1 MNKSLGCLAGLLL
14 GSGLVYAGWAM
25 TPNSRY
31 EPKVQELLKACSDR
45 ERAQQKLATD
55 VANNAYLD
63 AAFLPYWGRKDLE
76 RKPDGQAEKKMKLVE
91 KYSDL
96 RDRKETGLE
105 MAVKAKDP
113 TMEGAF
119 SEFAAFY
126 PKVHKVCNQTYF
138 LAPQTEPLNYQTK
151 MPAFLSLRAICLDLA
166 TYSEYLT
173 LTDKPDQALEVAGD
187 SLHLGWLIGSQPRGL
202 MGQFMSMALQS
213 TGQGTL
219 AMVLSNSPRL
229 ASQASLEKLSQLLEA
244 TNPPDTAF
252 PQALETEFYG
262 ACNSFS
268 MLSGADTGGDALMV
282 SGLTLPGLRA
292 RELRLFK
299 NDVFPLVEQVRQGQP
314 VDTSWMQAT
323 GSGSWLLGRH
333 SWVAKEFFPGLGE
346 SQRRF
351 ALMQKRQAFLHLY
364 VALALAAHKPGHW
377 PSSLQELQA
386 GGYKP
391 LSKLNLSQIDY
402 QLKADQM
409 ELKLTL
415 KDDEAVEPRT
425 APGGSEMSE
434 WEHLTYAT
442 WTLHGPSLKP

>member
-1 MNKSLGCLAGLLL
+1 
-14 GSGLVYAGWAM
+14 M
-25 TPNSRY
+25 TPTSRY
-31 EPKVQELLKACSDR
+31 EPKVQELLKACSER
-45 ERAQQKLATD
+45 EQQQHKLAAD

-76 RKPDGQAEKKMKLVE
+76 RKQDGEAEKKMKLVE

-96 RDRKETGLE
+96 RERKETGLE
-105 MAVKAKDP
+105 TAVKSKDP
-113 TMEGAF
+113 AMTRAF

-126 PKVHKVCNQTYF
+126 PKVHKVCNQPYF
-138 LAPQTEPLNYQTK
+138 LAPQRQPLNYHTK
-151 MPAFLSLRAICLDLA
+151 LPGFLSLRAISQDLA

-173 LTDKPDQALEVAGD
+173 LTEKLDQALEVAGD
-187 SLHLGWLIGSQPRGL
+187 SLRLGWLVGSQPGGL
-202 MGQFMSMALQS
+202 MSQLISMALQS
-213 TGQGTL
+213 AGQGTV

-252 PQALETEFYG
+252 VQALESEFYG

-268 MLSGADTGGDALMV
+268 MLSGADTGGDTLMV
-282 SGLTLPGLRA
+282 SILTLPGLRA

-333 SWVAKEFFPGLGE
+333 SWVAKEFFPGLGQ
-346 SQRRF
+346 SQKRF
-351 ALMQKRQAFLHLY
+351 SLMQKRQAFLHLY
-364 VALALAAHKPGHW
+364 VALALAAHKMGHW
-377 PSSLQELQA
+377 PASLQELQA

-391 LSKLNLSQIDY
+391 LPKLDLSQIEY
-402 QLKADQM
+402 QPKADQM

-415 KDDEAVEPRT
+415 KDDEAPEPRT

-442 WTLHGPSLKP
+442 WTLHGPTLKP